1 MFGIG
6 GGELIF
12 IMFVV
17 LMLFGSDKVPEI
29 ARTMGKAMA
38 QLKNATNDIKSEI
51 QKGADDN
58 GFDQKMLNDLTN
70 NITAEINSAK
80 SNLLGDTTKT
90 FSGISE
96 AFPAGLNQVKRNL
109 NKQLTD
115 SITEESSTIPTEVSE
130 SKEQLLTENPTETVV
145 SNNEIEEVGPIKRKK

>member
-51 QKGADDN
+51 QKGAESN
-58 GFDQKMLNDLTN
+58 GFDQKMLNDLTH
-70 NITAEINSAK
+70 NITSEINSAK
-80 SNLLGDTTKT
+80 TNLLGD
-90 FSGISE
+90 SNPLRGISDNFSSE
-96 AFPAGLNQVKRNL
+96 INTVKTVI
-109 NKQLTD
+109 TD
-115 SITEESSTIPTEVSE
+115 ENVSPITEVPTTPALETNITTD
-130 SKEQLLTENPTETVV
+130 KLITETTPKTE
-145 SNNEIEEVGPIKRKK
+145 EIEDSVGPIKRKK

>member
-12 IMFVV
+12 ILFVV

-51 QKGADDN
+51 HKGAEEN
-58 GFDQKMLNDLTN
+58 GFDQKMLNDLTG
-70 NITAEINSAK
+70 NITSEVDKVKA
-80 SNLLGDTTKT
+80 NLLGDTNPL
-90 FSGISE
+90 SGISDTFSSE
-96 AFPAGLNQVKRNL
+96 IDKTKSSLGNTISQIEDIENITGPVKR
-109 NKQLTD
+109 Q
-115 SITEESSTIPTEVSE
+115 
-130 SKEQLLTENPTETVV
+130 
-145 SNNEIEEVGPIKRKK
+145 R

>member
-12 IMFVV
+12 IMFIV

-51 QKGADDN
+51 QKGAEAN
-58 GFDQKMLNDLTN
+58 GFDTKSLSDIRG
-70 NITAEINSAK
+70 NITSEINKAK
-80 SNLLGDTTKT
+80 DNLLGDTSQFSDITGNITSEINKAKDSLLGEATAPIETTKEV
-90 FSGISE
+90 IE
-96 AFPAGLNQVKRNL
+96 
-109 NKQLTD
+109 D
-115 SITEESSTIPTEVSE
+115 IT
-130 SKEQLLTENPTETVV
+130 
-145 SNNEIEEVGPIKRKK
+145 GPIKRQV

>member
-12 IMFVV
+12 IMFIV

-51 QKGADDN
+51 QKGAEAN
-58 GFDQKMLNDLTN
+58 GFDAKTLTDFTG
-70 NITAEINSAK
+70 NITSEINKAK
-80 SNLLGDTTKT
+80 DNILGDTSQFSNITGNVTSEINKVKDSLLGETTTPIEATKEV
-90 FSGISE
+90 IE
-96 AFPAGLNQVKRNL
+96 
-109 NKQLTD
+109 D
-115 SITEESSTIPTEVSE
+115 IT
-130 SKEQLLTENPTETVV
+130 
-145 SNNEIEEVGPIKRKK
+145 GPIKRQM

>member
-29 ARTMGKAMA
+29 ARTMGKAIA

-51 QKGADDN
+51 QKGAESN
-58 GFDQKMLNDLTN
+58 GFDQKILNDLTN
-70 NITAEINSAK
+70 NITSEINNAK
-80 SNLLGDTTKT
+80 ANLIGDTNPIR
-90 FSGISE
+90 GISD
-96 AFPAGLNQVKRNL
+96 NL
-109 NKQLTD
+109 STEINEIKSTTVD
-115 SITEESSTIPTEVSE
+115 GSTSPITETSTTPSIKIDNIKDNLTPEITLK
-130 SKEQLLTENPTETVV
+130 KE
-145 SNNEIEEVGPIKRKK
+145 EIENSVGPIKRKK